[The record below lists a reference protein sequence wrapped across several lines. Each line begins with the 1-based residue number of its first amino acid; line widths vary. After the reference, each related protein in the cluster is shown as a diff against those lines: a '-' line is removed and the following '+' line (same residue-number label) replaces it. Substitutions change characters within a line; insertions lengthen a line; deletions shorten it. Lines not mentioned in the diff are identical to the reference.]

1 MKKIMELLQNMKA
14 KNEKKDNKGFSL
26 VELIIVIAI
35 MAILVGIVGTQVLPY
50 INKSKEAKDFQIINS
65 YGTAATTAYSSNA
78 EKVTDNVTVD
88 VYTDKT
94 SSDAAKKALANEII
108 TLTGYDTIAE
118 LTAKMGSKDGKN
130 IAKIKIVFD
139 IKDVAAAGST
149 PATKSTKTITTQ
161 AYDSTDKPIFDPV
174 VTQL

>member
-1 MKKIMELLQNMKA
+1 MKIMNKFQKKLANR
-14 KNEKKDNKGFSL
+14 KKDNKGFSL

-78 EKVTDNVTVD
+78 EKVTEVTTIV
-88 VYTDKT
+88 VYGTNT
-94 SSDAAKKALANEII
+94 DAAGKPAATLETEIKDLVGYANSSN
-108 TLTGYDTIAE
+108 LV
-118 LTAKMGSKDGKN
+118 AKMGSKKGKK
-130 IAKIKIVFD
+130 IAAVKIVID
-139 IKDVAAAGST
+139 PKTD
-149 PATKSTKTITTQ
+149 KTITTQ
-161 AYDSTDKPIFDPV
+161 AYEDTACTKPIFDQV

>member
-1 MKKIMELLQNMKA
+1 MKIMNKFQKKLANR
-14 KNEKKDNKGFSL
+14 KKDNKGFSL

-78 EKVTDNVTVD
+78 EKVTDVTTIV
-88 VYTDKT
+88 VYGTNA
-94 SSDAAKKALANEII
+94 DAAGKPAATLETEIKDLVGYANSSN
-108 TLTGYDTIAE
+108 LV
-118 LTAKMGSKDGKN
+118 AKMGSKKGKK
-130 IAKIKIVFD
+130 IAAVKIVID
-139 IKDVAAAGST
+139 PKTA
-149 PATKSTKTITTQ
+149 KTITTQ
-161 AYDSTDKPIFDPV
+161 AYEDTACTKPIFDQV